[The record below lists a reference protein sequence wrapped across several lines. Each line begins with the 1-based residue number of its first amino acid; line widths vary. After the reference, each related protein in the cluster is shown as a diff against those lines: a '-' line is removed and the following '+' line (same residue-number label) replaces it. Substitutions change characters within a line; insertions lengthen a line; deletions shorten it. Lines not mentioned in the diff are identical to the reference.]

1 MNYKIHVS
9 HAAEHDLHS
18 AANYIA
24 HQLQN
29 PLAARRMLANTLAN
43 TLASIDSL
51 ETLSGRF
58 PVIDEPLLASHQLHF
73 VPVQNYLL
81 FYRIDSSTQ
90 TIHILRFLYGHSD
103 WQAILRADV
112 LPT

>member
-29 PLAARRMLANTLAN
+29 TLAARRMLANA
-43 TLASIDSL
+43 LASIDSL
-51 ETLSGRF
+51 ETFPGR
-58 PVIDEPLLASHQLHF
+58 
-73 VPVQNYLL
+73 
-81 FYRIDSSTQ
+81 YRIDSSTQ
-90 TIHILRFLYGHSD
+90 TVHILRFLYGHSD